1 MMYSEDIPL
10 VSVVTLNYN
19 GKRFLKGLFDS
30 LRECSYPHLE
40 IIMVDNCSHDDSVQF
55 VKEHYPE
62 VKVHQNDQNYLYAG
76 GNNRGL
82 EIAAGKY
89 ICVLNNDVLV
99 DPGFIE
105 PIVEAFEANPRMMA
119 GQPKILSMQN
129 RSQFEY
135 AGSAGGF
142 IDWLGYPFVR
152 GRILFSIE
160 EDSGQYD
167 TPARLFW
174 ASGACLFLRKEVIDA
189 VGNFDE
195 DFGLHMEEIDLCWR
209 IHLAEGEVYS
219 IPRSVIRHFVGGTL
233 EQENPRKV
241 YWNFRNNMFLLIKNL
256 SLRNLL
262 VRLPIR
268 ISLDALAFVVELLKR
283 HFRSALA
290 ILKAYAWLLLHI
302 PLMLRKRR
310 EVQKM
315 RKVSDK
321 TVFAC
326 VYPGSIIFE
335 YFLLRRRKF
344 SDLAHIEKI
353 THPITDLLH
362 RKSAGKKKKISST
375 RTGQNIY

>member
-1 MMYSEDIPL
+1 MAYREEGPL

-30 LRECSYPHLE
+30 LRECTYPNLE

-55 VKEHYPE
+55 VKAHYPE

-82 EIAAGKY
+82 ALANGEY

-105 PIVEAFEANPRMMA
+105 PMVEAFEANARMMA
-119 GQPKILSMQN
+119 GQPKILAMQN
-129 RSQFEY
+129 RHQFEY

-152 GRILFSIE
+152 GRILLSIE
-160 EDSGQYD
+160 EDNGQYD
-167 TPARLFW
+167 TPVKLFW
-174 ASGACLFLRKEVIDA
+174 ASGACLFLRKEVMDT

-209 IHLAEGEVYS
+209 IHLAEGEIYS
-219 IPRSVIRHFVGGTL
+219 IPQSVIQHHVGGTL

-256 SLRNLL
+256 SLPNLL
-262 VRLPIR
+262 IRLPIR
-268 ISLDALAFVVELLKR
+268 IPLDALAFVVELLKR
-283 HFRSALA
+283 HFRSAFS
-290 ILKAYAWLLLHI
+290 ILKAYGWLLLHI
-302 PLMLRKRR
+302 PLMLRKRAA
-310 EVQKM
+310 VQAV
-315 RKVSDK
+315 RKASDK
-321 TVFAC
+321 AVFAC
-326 VYPGSIIFE
+326 VYPGSIVFE
-335 YFLLRRRKF
+335 YFLIGRKKF
-344 SDLAHIEKI
+344 SDLAKVEKI
-353 THPITDLLH
+353 THPIGDIQHT
-362 RKSAGKKKKISST
+362 KTTAKKKNIGSA
-375 RTGQNIY
+375 RTGQNII